1 MRPMIENCEV
11 YGLEQSVKASKY
23 PFAVNPDKC
32 TSEITERTMALGEAP
47 RGSGHD
53 NFLKGI
59 VVQFDLTCTNKMWV
73 EAERYHF
80 FDIISSQS
88 SVHRIAKFNLEEQM
102 FPYVDKDILS
112 VLRRIIGNYALDPTD
127 ENYLKVLYNVPSG
140 LMLTARI
147 TTNYQQLKTIYYQR
161 KDHRLPEWRI
171 FCNWIT
177 TLPEF
182 KKLCL
187 GIKEE
192 ENNDEK

>member
-1 MRPMIENCEV
+1 
-11 YGLEQSVKASKY
+11 
-23 PFAVNPDKC
+23 
-32 TSEITERTMALGEAP
+32 
-47 RGSGHD
+47 
-53 NFLKGI
+53 
-59 VVQFDLTCTNKMWV
+59 
-73 EAERYHF
+73 
-80 FDIISSQS
+80 
-88 SVHRIAKFNLEEQM
+88 M
-102 FPYVDKDILS
+102 FPYVDKEIIS
-112 VLRRIIGNYALDPTD
+112 VLRRIIDSYALNPTD

-187 GIKEE
+187 RIKEE